1 MKRGD
6 LYWADLPG
14 SAGRRPVVVVA
25 RGESLRRMRSV
36 IVAPV
41 SSQIRQLES
50 EVPVGP
56 ELGLAN
62 DSAVQCDGL
71 QSIERTAIDS
81 RPIGRLDEQR
91 LELLAEAIRYAL
103 DVRCHPV

>member
-36 IVAPV
+36 I
-41 SSQIRQLES
+41 
-50 EVPVGP
+50 VGP

-103 DVRCHPV
+103 DVRCPPV